1 MFKKKKK
8 KHTGETTTNGVE
20 HIELGIVKLSDSQ
33 KKLNEENLKALHQ
46 EDNDDD
52 DDDNVSE
59 YVIDDDDK
67 SVSDWSMTP
76 SQIEEEERARKERE
90 EEKKREK
97 RKKKGKLKLAELS
110 PEELLIRE
118 KARQRRKFLCKI
130 CGFCFCL
137 ILAVLV
143 PVVYYYYIEP
153 RYITMP
159 TDAGKQV
166 FISIE
171 DARKLKYVTIL
182 DCRNKVSDASIPN
195 SIHTPWT
202 MFTDDPESGLL
213 SADNVIQTKF
223 QQLGIDKTYTTI
235 VYGDWNHAWGEEGRV
250 YWNLQYMNITKS
262 YILYGGFRA
271 ANAQTWVQSQK
282 PKTCCSGITP
292 STVVVEPVENIRVKK
307 GELLGLVTNPVDVQH
322 KNKDIALYLIDV
334 RDKEEYDGKKDY
346 GTSRVGHLPKSKH
359 WHWKNVFVDGSS
371 TMKTCETL
379 KSEWGALGIP
389 TSAKDIANSA
399 GIYIISYCLGG
410 IRSSFVWSVM
420 SSCGYLN
427 VKNYDGSWWE
437 WSADSQAPIEMTTD
451 VADDRRRFLLRR
463 AGERESG
470 VESVLLNRDAYREG
484 IQE

>member
-1 MFKKKKK
+1 MKFVFEAERKERKSKKYK
-8 KHTGETTTNGVE
+8 E
-20 HIELGIVKLSDSQ
+20 GITCPKCWNKLSDSQ

-46 EDNDDD
+46 EDNDG

-76 SQIEEEERARKERE
+76 SQIEEQERARKERE
-90 EEKKREK
+90 EEKKRAK
-97 RKKKGKLKLAELS
+97 REKKGKLKLAELS

-235 VYGDWNHAWGEEGRV
+235 VYGDWNHAWGEELPR
-250 YWNLQYMNITKS
+250 W
-262 YILYGGFRA
+262 
-271 ANAQTWVQSQK
+271 QTSTQKTPLDYPTIVQNYEDLEK
-282 PKTCCSGITP
+282 K
-292 STVVVEPVENIRVKK
+292 VKK
-307 GELLGLVTNPVDVQH
+307 
-322 KNKDIALYLIDV
+322 
-334 RDKEEYDGKKDY
+334 
-346 GTSRVGHLPKSKH
+346 
-359 WHWKNVFVDGSS
+359 NV
-371 TMKTCETL
+371 
-379 KSEWGALGIP
+379 
-389 TSAKDIANSA
+389 
-399 GIYIISYCLGG
+399 
-410 IRSSFVWSVM
+410 
-420 SSCGYLN
+420 
-427 VKNYDGSWWE
+427 
-437 WSADSQAPIEMTTD
+437 
-451 VADDRRRFLLRR
+451 
-463 AGERESG
+463 SG
-470 VESVLLNRDAYREG
+470 
-484 IQE
+484 